1 MNTRI
6 EEIIQKYE
14 GTEDPAMKWELIKME
29 IRSST
34 ICFSKKNAIKNKEN
48 IKNLIQKHTELEREI
63 ADNPNDTVLEEYNKV
78 KSEIEYYNNEKSM
91 GAMVRSK
98 ADWTEFGEK
107 NTKYF
112 LNLEKR
118 NYKNKCITKLIDE
131 NGSEIN
137 NSEKILEYEAE
148 YYKKLYTLPAMN
160 NTYNKPNIKLDFL
173 EDTTPKINQEHMEL
187 CDQQLDI
194 EDIGIALKELQ
205 NGKSPWNRWLHS

>member
-1 MNTRI
+1 MIYELNKVDIKPGFRSDHSLIEINFQGNDTCDRGPSYWRFNANLLKNLEYTNYMNTRI
-6 EEIIQKYE
+6 DEIIQKYE
-14 GTEDPAMKWELIKME
+14 GMEDPGMKWELIKME

-48 IKNLIQKHTELEREI
+48 INNLIKKYSELEREI
-63 ADNPNDTVLEEYNKV
+63 AEHPNDTILEEYNEIKAD
-78 KSEIEYYNNEKSM
+78 IEYYNNEKAM

-112 LNLEKR
+112 LNLEKI

-131 NGSEIN
+131 NGAEIN

-148 YYKKLYTLPAMN
+148 YYKKL
-160 NTYNKPNIKLDFL
+160 
-173 EDTTPKINQEHMEL
+173 
-187 CDQQLDI
+187 
-194 EDIGIALKELQ
+194 
-205 NGKSPWNRWLHS
+205 